1 MSDCQYITCRGGC
14 ENDAIT
20 GGNFCEE
27 HSAKAKVTVVN
38 QYRIACKALGDAP
51 ERHAQAEQ
59 LKSISGEIVVMRSII
74 ETRLNM
80 VENDAELVAAM
91 PTITQALIASA
102 KLAETAH
109 AMDVKLG
116 NLLNKS
122 AIIALAQEIIVI
134 IETNLRELIG
144 TEVTTEI
151 VDLTVETIGDAIVAA
166 VADKENPAK

>member
-1 MSDCQYITCRGGC
+1 MSNCDYITCRGGC
-14 ENDAIT
+14 KNEAIA
-20 GGNFCEE
+20 GSNFCEE

-38 QYRIACKALGDAP
+38 QYRIACNVLGDAP
-51 ERHAQAEQ
+51 ERHSQAEQ
-59 LKSISGEIVVMRSII
+59 LKSINGEIVVMRSII
-74 ETRLNM
+74 ESRLNM
-80 VENDAELVAAM
+80 VQDDAELVAAM
-91 PTITQALIASA
+91 PTITQALVASA

-109 AMDVKLG
+109 SMDTKLG
-116 NLLNKS
+116 NLLSKS

-166 VADKENPAK
+166 VAAKENPDK